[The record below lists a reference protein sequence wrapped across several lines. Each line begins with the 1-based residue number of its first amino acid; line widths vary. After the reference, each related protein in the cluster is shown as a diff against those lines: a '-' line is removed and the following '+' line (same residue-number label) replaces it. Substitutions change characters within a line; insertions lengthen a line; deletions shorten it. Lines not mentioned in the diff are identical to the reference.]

1 MFLTIHTLHQIA
13 IDIQMGPTPKGS
25 VPSSFEDRPAGDCG
39 SARAVGGVVTLHNDV
54 AAELSESGSDESTD
68 VTRWDVAEMLS
79 QGFSSHEEGSIHSD
93 AQGFV
98 PTAKDE
104 NDEVT

>member
-1 MFLTIHTLHQIA
+1 MLIN
-13 IDIQMGPTPKGS
+13 IQMGPTPKGS
-25 VPSSFEDRPAGDCG
+25 VPPSFEGKLAGDCG
-39 SARAVGGVVTLHNDV
+39 IRSARAVGGVVTLHSDV
-54 AAELSESGSDESTD
+54 AAGLSGSGSDESID
-68 VTRWDVAEMLS
+68 VTCRDVAEMLS
-79 QGFSSHEEGSIHSD
+79 QGFSSHEEEESKSICSD